1 VRGGLT
7 RRMVIASA
15 LLALLTSAA
24 FAVLLLAIRDQR
36 SSAQLAR
43 HAQEVL
49 SAANRVERPL
59 VDIESGTRGYL
70 LTGEAGFLQPAD
82 AGEAGFAE
90 ASSDLVDL
98 TKIPE
103 QNEAPGRL
111 TAIQVSGTARTI
123 KVKGEAYIR
132 DYSRP
137 LVAAAERGDPAA
149 RSVETAQLGKI
160 MFDDIRSNFDTLER
174 AEQRVAAERDDRARE
189 NANLA
194 AIAAIAGLGG
204 TVVLVGFFATYLSR
218 AIVRPVRQASV
229 MAHRLESGDLSTRMP
244 TTGIAEIGVLEKSFN
259 TMASSLQR
267 SQSELANLLEE
278 QACLRRV
285 ATLVAEGT
293 PPEKIFP
300 AVNEEVA
307 RLLDFDGTRLMRYEA
322 NETATIVASWGEPT
336 IAPASTRIPLDG
348 RNIGSLVRSGGGPAR
363 IDDYEDAPGSA
374 AAIAREGGIRWA
386 VGAPITVEG
395 RLWGAMAAF
404 SKTGKP
410 LPPGIELRLADFTDL
425 VGTAIANTQARAD
438 LTASRARV
446 VAATD
451 DIRRRI
457 ERDLHDGTQQRL
469 VSLALVVRNVRA
481 SVADTQPQLKVEL
494 DDIAGGLVAALDD
507 LREISRGIH
516 PALLASGGLGPA
528 LKALARRSPLPVELD
543 INLDGRLPD
552 SVEVAAYYVVAEAL
566 TNAAKHAR
574 PTAIWV
580 AADVVDGRLQ
590 LTVHDDGIGGADP
603 ANGSGLTGLADRV
616 EALGGTITVHS
627 PPGEGTT
634 LQARLRLPARGLP
647 ARADLPDAETPR
659 TSGHAGN

>member
-1 VRGGLT
+1 MRRGLT

-36 SSAQLAR
+36 SSAQLAL
-43 HAQEVL
+43 HSQEVL
-49 SAANRVERPL
+49 AAANRVERLL
-59 VDIESGTRGYL
+59 VDIETGTRGYL
-70 LTGEAGFLQPAD
+70 LTGEDRFLQPAH
-82 AGEAGFAE
+82 AGEASFAQ
-90 ASSDLVDL
+90 ASSELVDL
-98 TKIPE
+98 TTIPE

-111 TAIQVSGTARTI
+111 TAIHVSGTARSI
-123 KVKGEAYIR
+123 KIKGEAYIR
-132 DYSRP
+132 DYFRP

-149 RSVETAQLGKI
+149 RSVEQAQLGQV
-160 MFDDIRSNFDTLER
+160 MFDDIRSDFNTLEQT
-174 AEQRVAAERDDRARE
+174 EQRVAAERDDSAGE
-189 NANLA
+189 NANEA
-194 AIAAIAGLGG
+194 TIAAIAGLGG

-218 AIVRPVRQASV
+218 AIVRPVRQASM
-229 MAHRLESGDLSTRMP
+229 MAHRLASGDLSTRMP
-244 TTGIAEIGVLEKSFN
+244 TTGVAEIGVLEKSFN

-278 QACLRRV
+278 QAALRRV

-293 PPEKIFP
+293 PPGKVFP

-307 RLLDFDGTRLMRYEA
+307 RLLDVDGTRLMRYETDG
-322 NETATIVASWGEPT
+322 TATFVASCGEPA
-336 IAPASTRIPLDG
+336 IVPAGTRIALDG
-348 RNIGSLVRSGGGPAR
+348 RNIASLVRSSGRPAR
-363 IDDYEDAPGSA
+363 IEDYDDAPGSV
-374 AAIAREGGIRWA
+374 AAIARERGVRSA

-404 SKTGKP
+404 SKADKP
-410 LPPGIELRLADFTDL
+410 LPSGIELRLADFTDL
-425 VGTAIANTQARAD
+425 VGTAIANTQARVD

-469 VSLALVVRNVRA
+469 VSLALDVRTTQA
-481 SVADTQPQLKVEL
+481 SVPDMQSQLRIEL
-494 DDIAGGLVAALDD
+494 ADIADGLVAALDD

-516 PALLASGGLGPA
+516 PALLAGGGLGPA

-543 INLDGRLPD
+543 IDLDGRLPD
-552 SVEVAAYYVVAEAL
+552 HVEVAAYYVAAEAL

-580 AADVVDGRLQ
+580 AADVVDGRLR
-590 LTVHDDGIGGADP
+590 LTVRDDGIGGADP
-603 ANGSGLTGLADRV
+603 ANGSGLTGLRDRV

-634 LQARLRLPARGLP
+634 LQVWLPLSAC
-647 ARADLPDAETPR
+647 AEPT
-659 TSGHAGN
+659 